1 MKPEP
6 TTAPHPA
13 AILAII
19 LASYFMILLDNSV
32 IFTALP
38 SLQADLQLSTG
49 ELSWVQDAYTLVF
62 GGLLLLGARAG
73 DLLGR
78 RRVFVFGLVVFS
90 IASLLIGLAPAG
102 WWAIAGRAVQG
113 IGAAIVAPASLS
125 LLTASFPEGRER
137 TRAVALYGAT
147 AGIGASLGLVIGGAL
162 AHWISWRAGFF
173 VNVPIGAAMIALAPR
188 FLPETGRAR
197 GRFDVFGALSATL
210 GVGALVFG
218 IINTADAGWTSPV
231 TVTAVSAGVVLLVVF
246 VLIERRAAQPIMPLR
261 LFASRR
267 RTGAYVA
274 RFLYLGAMIAF
285 FFFTTQF
292 LQEVLGFDPLQ
303 AGIGF
308 LPMTAVNFAVAM
320 SIPRLAGRMPG
331 SVPLAGR
338 DPAHPC
344 RDVLAQPG
352 RSRLRI
358 PDRGGPADDPHRRRP
373 RPGVRAADLVRHH
386 RCPRGRRRRR
396 VGPGQ
401 HLPPGGHLPWAWH
414 RGRGRSDRPDHGF
427 RRSAPGRAGQRRPHH
442 GQRPPAPCPGRRRG
456 PHPARRPGR
465 PPHQDDRRRPCP
477 CPWPSASAEPP
488 EPVTSGSTDM
498 ALPQRSVTGIRLET
512 VPINTERNLTMENTD
527 VRRRRRGVETVPNPT
542 IQEPTDAIVRI
553 VAGCICG
560 SDLWPYASR
569 PESAEG
575 PAWATNS
582 SASSKN
588 SAPT

>member
-1 MKPEP
+1 MESMKPEP
-6 TTAPHPA
+6 ATSSRPA

-38 SLQADLQLSTG
+38 SLQGDLRLSTG
-49 ELSWVQDAYTLVF
+49 ELSWIQDAYTLVF

-90 IASLLIGLAPAG
+90 IASLLIGLAPTG

-173 VNVPIGAAMIALAPR
+173 VNAPIGAAMIVLAPR
-188 FLPETGRAR
+188 FLPETGRSR
-197 GRFDVFGALSATL
+197 GRFDVLGAVSATL

-218 IINTADAGWTSPV
+218 IINTADAGGTSPV
-231 TVTAVSAGVVLLVVF
+231 TLAAVIAGSVLLTGF

-274 RFLYLGAMIAF
+274 RFLYLGAMIGF

-308 LPMTAVNFAVAM
+308 LPMTVVNFVVAM
-320 SIPRLAGRMPG
+320 SVPRLVGRMPG
-331 SVPLAGR
+331 SVPLLAGILLTLAGMFWLSR
-338 DPAHPC
+338 VGVDSGYWTGVALPMLFIGAGQGLAFAPLTSFGIAGAPGSDAGAASGLVNTFHQVGTCFGLGIAVAAAATVPSAGSAGAHLAAQVGVALTTGS
-344 RDVLAQPG
+344 VLLLLA
-352 RSRLRI
+352 LAVAAALI
-358 PDRGGPADDPHRRRP
+358 LPADL
-373 RPGVRAADLVRHH
+373 AAR
-386 RCPRGRRRRR
+386 
-396 VGPGQ
+396 
-401 HLPPGGHLPWAWH
+401 
-414 RGRGRSDRPDHGF
+414 
-427 RRSAPGRAGQRRPHH
+427 RAGTS
-442 GQRPPAPCPGRRRG
+442 PASAAWPRLE
-456 PHPARRPGR
+456 PAR
-465 PPHQDDRRRPCP
+465 
-477 CPWPSASAEPP
+477 
-488 EPVTSGSTDM
+488 
-498 ALPQRSVTGIRLET
+498 
-512 VPINTERNLTMENTD
+512 
-527 VRRRRRGVETVPNPT
+527 
-542 IQEPTDAIVRI
+542 
-553 VAGCICG
+553 
-560 SDLWPYASR
+560 
-569 PESAEG
+569 
-575 PAWATNS
+575 
-582 SASSKN
+582 
-588 SAPT
+588 

>member
-1 MKPEP
+1 MNEGGTGVTRNDSDSRPVRNHGCIESMKPEP
-6 TTAPHPA
+6 TAAPHPA

-218 IINTADAGWTSPV
+218 IINTVDAGWTSPA
-231 TVTAVSAGVVLLVVF
+231 TVTAVSAGVVLLIVF

-274 RFLYLGAMIAF
+274 RFLYLGAMIGF

-320 SIPRLAGRMPG
+320 SIPRLHGSDAGFDSTRGRNPG
-331 SVPLAGR
+331 
-338 DPAHPC
+338 HPC

-358 PDRGGPADDPHRRRP
+358 PDRGGTADDPHRRRSRP
-373 RPGVRAADLVRHH
+373 RVCAADLVRHH
-386 RCPRGRRRRR
+386 RRPRGRRRRGI
-396 VGPGQ
+396 GPGE
-401 HLPPGGHLPWAWH
+401 HLPPGRYLPWAWH
-414 RGRGRSDRPDHGF
+414 RGRGGSGRPCHGF
-427 RRSAPGRAGQRRPHH
+427 RRSAPGLAGQRRPHH
-442 GQRPPAPCPGRRRG
+442 RQHPPVPCPDRDGS
-456 PHPARRPGR
+456 PHHARRSCR
-465 PPHQDDRRRPCP
+465 PPHQETTRGRACAAGPSGRLTNNAASKGVMTCP
-477 CPWPSASAEPP
+477 
-488 EPVTSGSTDM
+488 
-498 ALPQRSVTGIRLET
+498 
-512 VPINTERNLTMENTD
+512 
-527 VRRRRRGVETVPNPT
+527 PT
-542 IQEPTDAIVRI
+542 I
-553 VAGCICG
+553 
-560 SDLWPYASR
+560 PYVSI
-569 PESAEG
+569 P
-575 PAWATNS
+575 
-582 SASSKN
+582 
-588 SAPT
+588 

>member
-6 TTAPHPA
+6 AIASHPG

-19 LASYFMILLDNSV
+19 LVSYFMILLDNSV

-38 SLQADLQLSTG
+38 SLQADLRLSTG

-78 RRVFVFGLVVFS
+78 RRVFVFGLMVFS

-102 WWAIAGRAVQG
+102 WWAIGGRAVQG

-188 FLPETGRAR
+188 FIQETGRAR

-218 IINTADAGWTSPV
+218 IINTADAGWNSPV
-231 TVTAVSAGVVLLVVF
+231 TLTAVSAGVVLLIAF
-246 VLIERRAAQPIMPLR
+246 ALIERTAAQPIMPLR
-261 LFASRR
+261 LFRSRH

-292 LQEVLGFDPLQ
+292 MQEVLGFDPLQ
-303 AGIGF
+303 AGLGF

-320 SIPRLAGRMPG
+320 SISRLVGRMPG
-331 SVPLAGR
+331 SLPLLAGILLTLAGMFWLSR
-338 DPAHPC
+338 VGADSAYLTGVALPMILIGAGQGLAFAPLTSFGITGAPSSDAGAASGLVNTFHQVGTCLGLGIAVAAAATVPAAGSAVAH
-344 RDVLAQPG
+344 LAAQVSTALTTG
-352 RSRLRI
+352 STLLLLALAVTAALI
-358 PDRGGPADDPHRRRP
+358 LPADLAAHRTSTP
-373 RPGVRAADLVRHH
+373 RE
-386 RCPRGRRRRR
+386 
-396 VGPGQ
+396 
-401 HLPPGGHLPWAWH
+401 
-414 RGRGRSDRPDHGF
+414 
-427 RRSAPGRAGQRRPHH
+427 
-442 GQRPPAPCPGRRRG
+442 PAPAPQLDA
-456 PHPARRPGR
+456 AR
-465 PPHQDDRRRPCP
+465 
-477 CPWPSASAEPP
+477 
-488 EPVTSGSTDM
+488 
-498 ALPQRSVTGIRLET
+498 
-512 VPINTERNLTMENTD
+512 
-527 VRRRRRGVETVPNPT
+527 
-542 IQEPTDAIVRI
+542 
-553 VAGCICG
+553 
-560 SDLWPYASR
+560 
-569 PESAEG
+569 
-575 PAWATNS
+575 
-582 SASSKN
+582 
-588 SAPT
+588 

>member
-1 MKPEP
+1 MNPAP
-6 TTAPHPA
+6 TTAAHST

-38 SLQADLQLSTG
+38 SLQADLRLSTG

-102 WWAIAGRAVQG
+102 WWAIAGRGVQG

-173 VNVPIGAAMIALAPR
+173 VNVPIDAAMIALAPR

-218 IINTADAGWTSPV
+218 IINTTDAGWDSPV
-231 TVTAVSAGVVLLVVF
+231 TLTAVSAGVALLIVF
-246 VLIERRAAQPIMPLR
+246 VLIERRATQPIMPLR
-261 LFASRR
+261 LFRSRR

-274 RFLYLGAMIAF
+274 RFLYLGAMIGF

-303 AGIGF
+303 AGLGF

-320 SIPRLAGRMPG
+320 AIPRLVGRMPG
-331 SVPLAGR
+331 SVALLAGILLTLAGMFWLSR
-338 DPAHPC
+338 VGVDSVYWT
-344 RDVLAQPG
+344 DVALPMVLIGAGQGLAFAPLTSFG
-352 RSRLRI
+352 I
-358 PDRGGPADDPHRRRP
+358 VGAP
-373 RPGVRAADLVRHH
+373 AADAGAASGLVNTFHQ
-386 RCPRGRRRRR
+386 
-396 VGPGQ
+396 VGTCLG
-401 HLPPGGHLPWAWH
+401 L
-414 RGRGRSDRPDHGF
+414 
-427 RRSAPGRAGQRRPHH
+427 
-442 GQRPPAPCPGRRRG
+442 
-456 PHPARRPGR
+456 
-465 PPHQDDRRRPCP
+465 
-477 CPWPSASAEPP
+477 
-488 EPVTSGSTDM
+488 
-498 ALPQRSVTGIRLET
+498 GIAVAAAAT
-512 VPINTERNLTMENTD
+512 VPSGPVAARLAAQVSAALTTGSFLLLLALAVAAALILPAELAERRTGALLAA
-527 VRRRRRGVETVPNPT
+527 RP
-542 IQEPTDAIVRI
+542 
-553 VAGCICG
+553 VALAGT
-560 SDLWPYASR
+560 AR
-569 PESAEG
+569 
-575 PAWATNS
+575 
-582 SASSKN
+582 
-588 SAPT
+588 

>member
-6 TTAPHPA
+6 ATAPHPA

-38 SLQADLQLSTG
+38 SLQADLRLSTG

-78 RRVFVFGLVVFS
+78 RRVFVVGLVVFS
-90 IASLLIGLAPAG
+90 IASLLIGLAPTG

-125 LLTASFPEGRER
+125 LLTASFPEGRGR
-137 TRAVALYGAT
+137 NRAVALYGAT

-188 FLPETGRAR
+188 FLPETGRAS

-218 IINTADAGWTSPV
+218 IINTVEVGWTSPV
-231 TVTAVSAGVVLLVVF
+231 TVTAVAAGVALLAVF
-246 VLIERRAAQPIMPLR
+246 VLIERRVAQPIMPLR

-267 RTGAYVA
+267 RTGAYIA

-303 AGIGF
+303 AGMGF

-320 SIPRLAGRMPG
+320 SLPKLLGKLPDSVLLVAGILVTLAGMFWLSRVSVDSGYLAGVALPMVLIGAGQGLAFAPLTSFGIAGAPADDAGAASGLVNTFHQVGTCLGLGIAVAAAAAVPTAGSAVAHLAAQVSAALTTGSILLLLALAVAAALILPADLAGRRTRTAPAAR
-331 SVPLAGR
+331 PAELAE
-338 DPAHPC
+338 
-344 RDVLAQPG
+344 
-352 RSRLRI
+352 I
-358 PDRGGPADDPHRRRP
+358 
-373 RPGVRAADLVRHH
+373 
-386 RCPRGRRRRR
+386 
-396 VGPGQ
+396 
-401 HLPPGGHLPWAWH
+401 
-414 RGRGRSDRPDHGF
+414 
-427 RRSAPGRAGQRRPHH
+427 
-442 GQRPPAPCPGRRRG
+442 
-456 PHPARRPGR
+456 
-465 PPHQDDRRRPCP
+465 
-477 CPWPSASAEPP
+477 AS
-488 EPVTSGSTDM
+488 
-498 ALPQRSVTGIRLET
+498 
-512 VPINTERNLTMENTD
+512 
-527 VRRRRRGVETVPNPT
+527 
-542 IQEPTDAIVRI
+542 
-553 VAGCICG
+553 
-560 SDLWPYASR
+560 
-569 PESAEG
+569 
-575 PAWATNS
+575 
-582 SASSKN
+582 
-588 SAPT
+588 